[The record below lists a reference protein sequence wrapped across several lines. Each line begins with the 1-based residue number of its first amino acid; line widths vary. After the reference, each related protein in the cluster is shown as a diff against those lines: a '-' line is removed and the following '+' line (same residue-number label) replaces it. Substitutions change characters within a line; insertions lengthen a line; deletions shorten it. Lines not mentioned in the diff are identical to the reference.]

1 MIFKIAFKNIW
12 RNKLRSWTVIIAI
25 ALGIFGGLAVISTAT
40 GLSDMRQDNAIRTYV
55 SHIQVHDSNYLKF
68 NGLTDI
74 IAEENEIVSY
84 IKKHPNTE
92 GVSARLRVES
102 FIQSAGGTSGVI
114 LNGINPA
121 DEKRVTNI
129 SEMLQDDNFLERYK
143 RKPPILIS
151 QKLATKL
158 NAKIKTTIQ
167 CSFTDA
173 NGMPVTGAFKVVD
186 IFSTSNSMYDEVNA
200 FVRLEDLQAIS
211 AVYGSQEI
219 ALTLKDDEQ
228 VEAYRKELIQNFP
241 KQHIASWRGIA
252 PELGYADKMMDL
264 VMTIFLIVIM
274 LALAFGIV
282 NTMLMAVLERKKELG
297 MLISVGM
304 NKRKVFWMI
313 VWESIFLALIAGP
326 LGIIASY
333 LAISFFG
340 RYGIDLSFAAEGLRS
355 VGLESMIYPTLSSNY
370 YIVISVLVVTTA
382 ILSCIYPALKALK
395 LNPAETLRTA

>member
-40 GLSDMRQDNAIRTYV
+40 GLSDMRQRNAIKTYV
-55 SHIQVHDSNYLKF
+55 SHIQIHDSNYLKYS
-68 NGLTDI
+68 GLKDL
-74 IAEENEIVSY
+74 IASEEEVISY
-84 IKKHPNTE
+84 IQESDQVE
-92 GVSARLRVES
+92 GVSARLRIES
-102 FIQSAGGTSGVI
+102 FIQSAGGTSGVV
-114 LNGINPA
+114 LNGIDPEA
-121 DEKRVTNI
+121 EKQVTNI
-129 SEMLQDDNFLERYK
+129 AEMLQEGNYLADFK

-151 QKLATKL
+151 KKLATKL

-167 CSFTDA
+167 CSFTDV
-173 NGMPVTGAFKVVD
+173 NGQPATGVFKVVD
-186 IFSTSNSMYDEVNA
+186 IFTTSNSMYDEMNA
-200 FVRLEDLQAIS
+200 FVRLEDLQSIS
-211 AVYGSQEI
+211 RLYGSHEI
-219 ALTLKDDEQ
+219 ALTLKDEELVEQ
-228 VEAYRKELIQNFP
+228 YRENLMAKFP
-241 KQHIASWRGIA
+241 GLHIASWRGIA

-264 VMTIFLIVIM
+264 VMTIFLVIIM

-326 LGIIASY
+326 LGIVTSY
-333 LAISFFG
+333 LAIQFFG
-340 RYGIDLSFAAEGLRS
+340 KYGIDLSFAAAGLRS
-355 VGLESMIYPTLSSNY
+355 VGLESIIYPTIDSYY
-370 YIVISVLVVTTA
+370 YIVISVLVIITA

>member
-313 VWESIFLALIAGP
+313 VWESNFLALIAGP

>member
-40 GLSDMRQDNAIRTYV
+40 GLSEMRQKNAIQTYV
-55 SHIQVHDSNYLKF
+55 SHIQVHDSNYLKYS
-68 NGLTDI
+68 GLNDI
-74 IAEENEIVSY
+74 ITEEEDILSF
-84 IKKHPNTE
+84 IKKNPNTE
-92 GVSARLRVES
+92 GVSARLRIES

-121 DEKRVTNI
+121 DEKQVTNI
-129 SEMLQDDNFLERYK
+129 SEMLQEGNFLEDYK
-143 RKPPILIS
+143 RKAPILIS
-151 QKLATKL
+151 EKLATKL

-173 NGMPVTGAFKVVD
+173 NGLPATGVFKVVD
-186 IFSTSNSMYDEVNA
+186 IFTTSNSMYDEVNA

-211 AVYGSQEI
+211 GIYGSHEI
-219 ALTLKDDEQ
+219 ALTLKDEER
-228 VEAYRKELIQNFP
+228 VEEFREELIANFP
-241 KQHIASWRGIA
+241 EQHIASWRGIA

-264 VMTIFLIVIM
+264 VMTIFLIIIM

-326 LGIIASY
+326 LGILASY
-333 LAISFFG
+333 LAIQFFG
-340 RYGIDLSFAAEGLRS
+340 KYGIDLSFAADGLRS
-355 VGLESMIYPTLSSNY
+355 VGLESIIYPTLNPNY
-370 YIVISVLVVTTA
+370 YIVIGILVVTTA
-382 ILSCIYPALKALK
+382 ILSCIYPAQKALK

>member
-40 GLSDMRQDNAIRTYV
+40 GLSEMRQKNAIQTYV
-55 SHIQVHDSNYLKF
+55 SHIQVHDSNYLKYS
-68 NGLTDI
+68 GLNDI
-74 IAEENEIVSY
+74 IREETAILSF
-84 IKKHPNTE
+84 IKNNPNTE
-92 GVSARLRVES
+92 GVSARLRIES

-121 DEKRVTNI
+121 DEKQVTNI
-129 SEMLQDDNFLERYK
+129 SEMLQEGNFLENYK
-143 RKPPILIS
+143 RKAPILIS
-151 QKLATKL
+151 EKLATKI
-158 NAKIKTTIQ
+158 NAKVKTTIQ

-173 NGMPVTGAFKVVD
+173 YGLPATGIFKVVD
-186 IFSTSNSMYDEVNA
+186 IFTTSNSMYDEVNA

-211 AVYGSQEI
+211 GIYGSHEI
-219 ALTLKDDEQ
+219 ALTLKDEEQ
-228 VEAYRKELIQNFP
+228 VEEFREELITNFP
-241 KQHIASWRGIA
+241 EQHIASWRGIA

-264 VMTIFLIVIM
+264 VMTIFLIIIM

-326 LGIIASY
+326 LGILASY
-333 LAISFFG
+333 LAIQFFG
-340 RYGIDLSFAAEGLRS
+340 KYGIDLSFAADGLRS
-355 VGLESMIYPTLSSNY
+355 VGLESIIYPTLNPTY
-370 YIVISVLVVTTA
+370 YIVIGILVVTTA
-382 ILSCIYPALKALK
+382 ILSCIYPAQKALK

>member
-1 MIFKIAFKNIW
+1 
-12 RNKLRSWTVIIAI
+12 
-25 ALGIFGGLAVISTAT
+25 
-40 GLSDMRQDNAIRTYV
+40 
-55 SHIQVHDSNYLKF
+55 
-68 NGLTDI
+68 
-74 IAEENEIVSY
+74 
-84 IKKHPNTE
+84 
-92 GVSARLRVES
+92 
-102 FIQSAGGTSGVI
+102 
-114 LNGINPA
+114 
-121 DEKRVTNI
+121 
-129 SEMLQDDNFLERYK
+129 LERYK

>member
-25 ALGIFGGLAVISTAT
+25 ALGIFGGLSVISTAT
-40 GLSDMRQDNAIRTYV
+40 GLSDMRQLNAIKTYV
-55 SHIQVHDSNYLKF
+55 SHIQIHDSNYLKYS
-68 NGLTDI
+68 GLKDI
-74 IAEENEIVSY
+74 ITAEKEILSF
-84 IKKHPNTE
+84 IKESKETE
-92 GVSARLRVES
+92 GVSARLRIES
-102 FIQSAGGTSGVI
+102 FIQSAGGTSGVV
-114 LNGINPA
+114 LNGIDPEA
-121 DEKRVTNI
+121 EKQVTNI
-129 SEMLQDDNFLERYK
+129 AEMLQEGNYLSDYK

-151 QKLATKL
+151 NKLAAKL
-158 NAKIKTTIQ
+158 NANIKTTLQ

-173 NGMPVTGAFKVVD
+173 NGLPATGVFKVVD

-211 AVYGSQEI
+211 GVYGSHEI
-219 ALTLKDDEQ
+219 ALTLKDEELVEQ
-228 VEAYRKELIQNFP
+228 YREKLIATFP
-241 KQHIASWRGIA
+241 EVHIASWRGIA

-264 VMTIFLIVIM
+264 VMTIFLVIIM

-326 LGIIASY
+326 LGIFSSY
-333 LAISFFG
+333 AAIQFFG
-340 RYGIDLSFAAEGLRS
+340 KYGIDLSFAADGLRS
-355 VGLESMIYPTLSSNY
+355 VGLESVIYPTIHPNY
-370 YIVISVLVVTTA
+370 YIVISILVVSTA

>member
-40 GLSDMRQDNAIRTYV
+40 GLSEMRQKNAIQTYV
-55 SHIQVHDSNYLKF
+55 SHIQVHDSNYLKYS
-68 NGLTDI
+68 GLNDI
-74 IAEENEIVSY
+74 ITEEEDILLF
-84 IKKHPNTE
+84 IKKNPNTE
-92 GVSARLRVES
+92 GVSARLRIES

-121 DEKRVTNI
+121 DEKQVTNI
-129 SEMLQDDNFLERYK
+129 SEMLQEGNFLEDYK
-143 RKPPILIS
+143 RKVPILIS
-151 QKLATKL
+151 KKLATKL
-158 NAKIKTTIQ
+158 NAKVKTTIQ
-167 CSFTDA
+167 CSFTDV
-173 NGMPVTGAFKVVD
+173 NGLPATGVFKVVD
-186 IFSTSNSMYDEVNA
+186 IFTTSNSMYDEVNA

-211 AVYGSQEI
+211 GIYGSHEI
-219 ALTLKDDEQ
+219 ALTLKDEEK
-228 VEAYRKELIQNFP
+228 VEEFREELIANFP
-241 KQHIASWRGIA
+241 SQHIASWRGIA

-264 VMTIFLIVIM
+264 VMTIFLIIIM

-297 MLISVGM
+297 MLISLGM

-326 LGIIASY
+326 LGILSAY
-333 LAISFFG
+333 LAIQFFG
-340 RYGIDLSFAAEGLRS
+340 TYGIDLSFAADGLRS
-355 VGLESMIYPTLSSNY
+355 VGLESIIYPTLNPNY
-370 YIVISVLVVTTA
+370 YIVIGILVVTTA
-382 ILSCIYPALKALK
+382 ILSCIYPAQKALK

>member
-55 SHIQVHDSNYLKF
+55 SHIQVHDINYLKF

-173 NGMPVTGAFKVVD
+173 NGMPVTGVFKVVD

-211 AVYGSQEI
+211 AVYGSHEI

-228 VEAYRKELIQNFP
+228 VEAYREELIQNFP

>member
-173 NGMPVTGAFKVVD
+173 NGMPVTGVFKVVD